1 MFLCQGPLLELCVT
15 RKRDMM
21 TKKYSKTTRDQ
32 IFLVPEEFRFSTKWV
47 LMNLDPDTRTLSIS
61 PYPAKNLD
69 GRTTKIE
76 SISNDWE
83 KHVFP
88 LTKKE
93 RKEISGYQAINGR

>member
-1 MFLCQGPLLELCVT
+1 MT
-15 RKRDMM
+15 RKQ
-21 TKKYSKTTRDQ
+21 SKRTRDQ
-32 IFLVPEEFRFSTKWV
+32 IFLVPEEFKFSTKWV
-47 LMNLDPDTRTLSIS
+47 LMELDPDTRTLSIS

-69 GRTTKIE
+69 GWTTKIE

-93 RKEISGYQAINGR
+93 RREISAYHAIKGR